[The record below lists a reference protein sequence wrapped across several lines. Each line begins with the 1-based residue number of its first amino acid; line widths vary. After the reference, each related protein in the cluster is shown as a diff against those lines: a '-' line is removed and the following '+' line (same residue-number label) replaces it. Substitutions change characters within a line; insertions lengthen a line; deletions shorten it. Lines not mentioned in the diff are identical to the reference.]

1 MSAGQ
6 IRAVLAA
13 CDRGCAAG
21 RRDYAIVLMM
31 ARLALRGGEVAR
43 LLLSDIDWRAA
54 EVSIRGKGARIDVL
68 PLAADVGEAM
78 ADYLL
83 HARPTST
90 SRHVFV
96 TMVAPFTGLAT
107 SSITAM
113 VGRACA
119 RAGVSRFGP
128 HGLRHA
134 VARELHRLVLGWHQ
148 HPSPPAGAV
157 HIPWTLIYRGDV
169 LVPAGRL
176 GNCTRRA
183 KNRRSPGQHDPG
195 ASS

>member
-1 MSAGQ
+1 
-6 IRAVLAA
+6 
-13 CDRGCAAG
+13 
-21 RRDYAIVLMM
+21 
-31 ARLALRGGEVAR
+31 LRGGEVAQ

-54 EVSIRGKGARIDVL
+54 EVTIRGKGARTDVL

-90 SRHVFV
+90 SRHLFV

-113 VGRACA
+113 IGRACA
-119 RAGVSRFGP
+119 RAEVSRFGP

-134 VARELHRLVLGWHQ
+134 VACELL
-148 HPSPPAGAV
+148 AG
-157 HIPWTLIYRGDV
+157 
-169 LVPAGRL
+169 
-176 GNCTRRA
+176 
-183 KNRRSPGQHDPG
+183 G
-195 ASS
+195 ASMEEIGQLLRHAQERTTAIYAKVDRARLAALAMPCPQGVAR